1 MVAYLRLLPILG
13 CLITGT
19 ARANA
24 LRSDVDEPQTGSN
37 WGYVPGA
44 YIVEYE
50 DGHVS

>member
-1 MVAYLRLLPILG
+1 MVAYLHLLPILG
-13 CLITGT
+13 LLVIET
-19 ARANA
+19 AHANA
-24 LRSDVDEPQTGSN
+24 LSLRNDEPQTGVN